1 VNDIAPGWYKDPAE
15 PATQRYW
22 DGDGWLGDPLPID
35 ATPPAGPP
43 AVAAATVAPA
53 ATVTLPPPMEPPA
66 TKAPAPPTAQATAPA
81 RVSAPPV
88 TAPPHGPP
96 GAPVPPGIAW
106 PPGAPGATWPPGTA
120 PPGTAP
126 PGTLPPGAAGAGW
139 PPGTPPPGAF
149 PPGTIPWPAGVPAPP
164 GYRVAY
170 PFAPAAPLPH
180 GLPVAPLGRRLLAR
194 LIDIGIVLGL
204 NALATGWLVYL
215 FLRDYLPLVRAVAG
229 GQPFPAT
236 PGRVQTL
243 AYLIPAVAMLVW
255 LAYEVPA
262 LAASGQ
268 TVGKRA
274 LGIKVMA
281 LESTG
286 PLGFRRAL
294 RRWGVLGWP
303 TVLWVCGL
311 GFVVQFIDALSPT
324 WGGPLQLA
332 LHDRSAQT
340 VVVHCGRRGH
350 EITPV
355 NAPGKTGEL

>member
-1 VNDIAPGWYKDPAE
+1 MNDIAPGWYKDPAE
-15 PATQRYW
+15 PTTQRYW

-35 ATPPAGPP
+35 ATPPGGPP
-43 AVAAATVAPA
+43 SVAPATVAPP
-53 ATVTLPPPMEPPA
+53 ATVTLPPAPEPPA
-66 TKAPAPPTAQATAPA
+66 VHEPPAAPLVPPPSPT
-81 RVSAPPV
+81 RPPY
-88 TAPPHGPP
+88 GPP
-96 GAPVPPGIAW
+96 GTPAHPGAAQRPGTTPPPGLRLPPGTAW
-106 PPGAPGATWPPGTA
+106 PPGAPPPGS
-120 PPGTAP
+120 
-126 PGTLPPGAAGAGW
+126 
-139 PPGTPPPGAF
+139 F
-149 PPGTIPWPAGVPAPP
+149 PPGTIPWPTGVPAPP

-170 PFAPAAPLPH
+170 PFAPAAPRPH

-215 FLRDYLPLVRAVAG
+215 FLRDYLPLVQAVAN
-229 GQPFPAT
+229 GQPFPTT

-268 TVGKRA
+268 TIGKRA

-281 LESTG
+281 LESTA
-286 PLGFRRAL
+286 PLGFGRAL

-311 GFVVQFIDALSPT
+311 GFIVQFIDALSPT

-350 EITPV
+350 EIAPV